1 LYPSK
6 SQNRQ
11 WFSPMHPKT
20 VPKKPAHT
28 AFRKITGYCIRSGET
43 TGAFHAGANAPG
55 NAHRSPALTAFPF
68 VAEVVSIL
76 LNVLRINEDFILV
89 FISSCGYGLAGGL
102 LVSRQIAHRV
112 IGLSLIGILILAGF
126 YSILMAIGTGCG
138 A

>member
-1 LYPSK
+1 
-6 SQNRQ
+6 
-11 WFSPMHPKT
+11 
-20 VPKKPAHT
+20 
-28 AFRKITGYCIRSGET
+28 
-43 TGAFHAGANAPG
+43 
-55 NAHRSPALTAFPF
+55 
-68 VAEVVSIL
+68 VSIL